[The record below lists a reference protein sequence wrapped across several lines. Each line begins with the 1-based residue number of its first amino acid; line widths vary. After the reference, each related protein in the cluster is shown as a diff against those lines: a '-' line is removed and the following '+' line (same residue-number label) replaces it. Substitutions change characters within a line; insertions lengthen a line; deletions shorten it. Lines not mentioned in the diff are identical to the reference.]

1 MEFIITILVM
11 DIFIVLIIYRR
22 LRHHIQYVSGQAK
35 ARLNYIRILIDTVYT
50 YSHQPEL
57 LQKHLQKEMSIK
69 KLLAYHVIDNR
80 CDRLFSARMKVNSN
94 DQLLYMLHKEGFS
107 PRELCIIFELNNL
120 NSLFFKCHRIN
131 KKLHAGDMQEVLS
144 K

>member
-57 LQKHLQKEMSIK
+57 LQKHLQKENN
-69 KLLAYHVIDNR
+69 IDQKNAAGLS
-80 CDRLFSARMKVNSN
+80 CDRHPAPPSFLRQNESEQQRPIA
-94 DQLLYMLHKEGFS
+94 
-107 PRELCIIFELNNL
+107 I
-120 NSLFFKCHRIN
+120 
-131 KKLHAGDMQEVLS
+131 HAS
-144 K
+144 

>member
-57 LQKHLQKEMSIK
+57 LQNTCKRDVDQ

-120 NSLFFKCHRIN
+120 NSVYVKCHRIN

>member
-22 LRHHIQYVSGQAK
+22 LRNHIHYVSGQAK

-57 LQKHLQKEMSIK
+57 LQKPLQKEMSIK

-107 PRELCIIFELNNL
+107 PRELCVIFEWNNL
-120 NSLFFKCHRIN
+120 NSVYVKCHRIN

>member
-22 LRHHIQYVSGQAK
+22 LRNHIHYVSGQAK

-57 LQKHLQKEMSIK
+57 LQKPLQKEMSIK

-94 DQLLYMLHKEGFS
+94 DQLLYMLHKES
-107 PRELCIIFELNNL
+107 YVSYSN
-120 NSLFFKCHRIN
+120 
-131 KKLHAGDMQEVLS
+131 
-144 K
+144 

>member
-1 MEFIITILVM
+1 M

-80 CDRLFSARMKVNSN
+80 CDRLFSARVKVNSN

-107 PRELCIIFELNNL
+107 PRELCVILELYTL
-120 NSLFFKCHRIN
+120 NSVYVKCHRIN

>member
-22 LRHHIQYVSGQAK
+22 LRNHIHYVSGQAK

-80 CDRLFSARMKVNSN
+80 
-94 DQLLYMLHKEGFS
+94 
-107 PRELCIIFELNNL
+107 
-120 NSLFFKCHRIN
+120 
-131 KKLHAGDMQEVLS
+131 
-144 K
+144 

>member
-107 PRELCIIFELNNL
+107 LRELCVIFELNNL
-120 NSLFFKCHRIN
+120 NSVYVKCHRIN

>member
-1 MEFIITILVM
+1 M

-80 CDRLFSARMKVNSN
+80 CDRLFSARVKVNSN
-94 DQLLYMLHKEGFS
+94 DQLLYMLHKEGFTAGAMYHIRVEQ
-107 PRELCIIFELNNL
+107 PQFGICQMPP
-120 NSLFFKCHRIN
+120 N
-131 KKLHAGDMQEVLS
+131 KQETACGDMQEVLS

>member
-80 CDRLFSARMKVNSN
+80 CDRLFSARVKVNSN

-107 PRELCIIFELNNL
+107 PRELCIISVSYTHLTL
-120 NSLFFKCHRIN
+120 PTT
-131 KKLHAGDMQEVLS
+131 
-144 K
+144 